1 MERSTGETY
10 AIKILNKGKLT
21 EFYETKLRDEIKVLT
36 QLDHPNIIRLH
47 DVIEEPRFYY
57 LIMEKME
64 GGELFDRV
72 VKKRFYTELDVR
84 NVCKML
90 LEAIWYCH
98 ENCIVHRDIKPE
110 NVLLSVSFILLRY
123 VFAFVV
129 TS

>member
-1 MERSTGETY
+1 MQPNN
-10 AIKILNKGKLT
+10 A
-21 EFYETKLRDEIKVLT
+21 LR
-36 QLDHPNIIRLH
+36 
-47 DVIEEPRFYY
+47 
-57 LIMEKME
+57 
-64 GGELFDRV
+64 GELFDRV

-110 NVLLSVSFILLRY
+110 NVLLSVSFILMFY
-123 VFAFVV
+123 VCAVGV